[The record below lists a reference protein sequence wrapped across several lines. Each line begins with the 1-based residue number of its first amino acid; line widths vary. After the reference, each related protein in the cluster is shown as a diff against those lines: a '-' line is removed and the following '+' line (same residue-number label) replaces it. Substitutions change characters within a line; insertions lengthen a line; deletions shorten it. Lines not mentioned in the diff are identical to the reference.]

1 MHLST
6 HYSSLIIHYFRVLH
20 SIMKVVLFAGGR
32 GTRISEESSLRP
44 KPMIEIG
51 GKPILWHIMKIY
63 AAYGH
68 TEFIVCLGY
77 KGWMI
82 KEYFANYY
90 LHNADLTVDLKDNS
104 VEIHRTK
111 AEPFKIT
118 LIDTGLDTM
127 TAGRLKRVLPYV
139 GNEPFMLTYGDGVS
153 DVDLNALL
161 DFHCGSGKICTMTA
175 IQPTSRFGVL
185 NMEEDG
191 TIVSFEEKPE
201 DSGTWIN
208 GGFFVIEPAIV
219 SYLKDDADDMMWERQ
234 PMEDLARDGQ
244 IAAYRHHDFWKCMD
258 TLRDKEELEQMWQEG
273 APWMR

>member
-1 MHLST
+1 
-6 HYSSLIIHYFRVLH
+6 
-20 SIMKVVLFAGGR
+20 MKVVLFAGGR
-32 GTRISEESSLRP
+32 GTRISEESALRP

-90 LHNADLTVDLKDNS
+90 LHNADLTVDLSDNK
-104 VEIHRTK
+104 VEIHRTN

-127 TAGRLKRVLPYV
+127 TAGRLKRVLPYI
-139 GNEPFMLTYGDGVS
+139 GNEPFLLTYGDGVS
-153 DVDLNALL
+153 DVDLDKLVA
-161 DFHCGSGKICTMTA
+161 FHKKNGKICTMTA

-191 TIVSFEEKPE
+191 TINSFEEKPE

-208 GGFFVIEPAIV
+208 GGFFVVEPEIIN
-219 SYLKDDADDMMWERQ
+219 YLKEDADNIMWERQ
-234 PMEDLARDGQ
+234 PMEDLSAQKQ
-244 IAAYRHHDFWKCMD
+244 IIAYRHHDFWKCMD
-258 TLRDKEELEQMWQEG
+258 TLRDKEELEMMWEG
-273 APWMR
+273 DAKWKKW